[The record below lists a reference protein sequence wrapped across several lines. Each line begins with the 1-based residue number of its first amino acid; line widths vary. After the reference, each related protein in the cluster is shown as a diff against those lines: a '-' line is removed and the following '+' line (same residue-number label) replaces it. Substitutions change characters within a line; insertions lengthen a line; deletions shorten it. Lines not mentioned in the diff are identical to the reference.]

1 MAAKYRYNLSP
12 YNIIRPDDEHGEE
25 FEAAEGILS
34 VVIGGDEIPVSEYR
48 NFYIDHKQDG
58 RDWLGFTLAV
68 DSELY
73 RGISEE
79 TKVRYRGVDYL
90 CKKISDGHIEC
101 EIDLDFLKKGFHET
115 FISAKPLSSLL
126 ADILP
131 VGWTAHGAVL
141 IHGSPTIEL
150 ETCTDLDIL
159 TEAQTEYRCWF
170 SWNHEAKICT
180 VVSAD
185 AVVRTGEY
193 VTDEL
198 NLRTLSFKGSS
209 VNFCTRLY
217 AYGKSGVSIDSV
229 NGGKKYIDDFS
240 YSSKLIVG
248 YFKCDYE
255 LPANI
260 LKAAQYEL
268 SLRSHPERSYEC
280 DVVDLAK
287 LSDEYDFLD
296 FQLHRTVTLI
306 DTRRGINVDHRIVEY
321 VEYPDEPARNTVTLA
336 RAVRKMAQIKE
347 VIKNSVDEVKI
358 QIAEVNAAVA
368 QDVATIQANISEINA
383 SVNTVANDVATLNTK
398 TASLSS
404 RQDRTE
410 TAQASLTQTV
420 ASQGATING
429 VVMWQA
435 TTYVNDRQETANSL
449 AAINVTATSQG
460 AQITDLASWKDTT
473 YVNDRQVVNEALAA
487 INATANAQG
496 ATIESVTT
504 WKSTTYVNDRQ
515 EVTAAL
521 AAINQTVSNQ
531 GASIGAFTHW
541 YEVTYPNDQKQ
552 LREAVTAI
560 EQSVSAQGASI
571 TALAGYTTETVSTF
585 TDALAQM
592 NATANAQGAQI
603 TTLTTW
609 VNETYVC
616 DRRQTNESLAAINQT
631 VNSQGAEI
639 NSLTT
644 WKATTYANDKETTQE
659 ALAAINQ
666 TVSSHGASI
675 STLTEWKSSAT
686 TAIASAW
693 NTANEAGAA
702 AGYVVEKTTN
712 GHKLKASIVIEAI
725 NNEST
730 AHISADRINFEG
742 FTTFVRPSDLQGGGS
757 VTTINGGLITTETI
771 DVGSIKKSTVTNGSR
786 AVVFDAGIQTS
797 YVRTNDITATGQ
809 LNLGATL
816 VAVGSALTVNG
827 KSVLVEGDVDL
838 TGYATQ
844 TWSNNAFA
852 VKDHIHSGY
861 LNTTSANADTL
872 VVKKVGST
880 DGYNIALVGHGH
892 SNYALS
898 NHTHEGMAT
907 QSWANGAFAS
917 LGHTH
922 AGTMTFK
929 SANTNTVV
937 LSAVG
942 DTTQYNLAT
951 AAHTHAGMAT
961 QTWVSEGFASAGHSH
976 TGMATQDWV
985 NGAFS
990 SSGHTHAGMLIFSTA
1005 NTTTLVVTSDGST
1018 TKRNIAL
1025 IGHGHSNYSLS
1036 DHGHSNYAA
1045 SDHTH
1050 EGMATQTW
1058 ANNTFA
1064 LTGHTHT
1071 GLLNLKSANTTA
1083 IVFTLEGD
1091 TTQYKAA
1098 AVGHGHANYAA
1109 SDHTHSEYA
1118 LSTHGHSNY
1127 AACDHTHTDTLT
1139 FSSTTGANVV
1149 VGKVGSTATYTIALA
1164 NHTHS
1169 GYAASDHTHAGM
1181 FSFSAT
1187 AGTNLTMARAG
1198 STTTYV
1204 VALANHTH
1212 TDLVTTDLMKFSST
1226 TGAELKLSRVGST
1239 TSYTVALAN
1248 HTHTGYA
1255 SSDHNHTDYFKF
1267 NSTAGTNLNMAKIG
1281 TTTTYYNVALANHTH
1296 SGLISSADL
1305 SGHLS
1310 YSSVSGTTLVATSV
1324 GSTTKI
1330 NIALA
1335 NHTHDFSTTDH
1346 MKFKSTTG
1354 ANVTLTRLGATTNT
1368 DYTFSLA
1375 NHTHTGYISTA
1386 DLSKYISSSDL
1397 SGYLVYS
1404 STSGSKL
1411 ILTSGTTTKINV
1423 ALANHTHDTD
1433 IVDHMLFGSTVG
1445 TNITLKRIGAYSN
1458 TDYTFSLAN
1467 HTHTGMEVNYANL
1480 LQVVNTNA
1488 TTGVVNAKYV
1498 SYTTYGTSSTVSLSL
1513 ALWSSNSG
1521 GGGSTVDFMKFSST
1535 TGANITLTKIG
1546 SYSNANY
1553 TFSLANHTH
1562 SSYVSTG
1569 DLNGKW
1575 YVNING
1581 TKYYLRSP

>member
-398 TASLSS
+398 TSSLSS

-429 VVMWQA
+429 VVTWQA

-460 AQITDLASWKDTT
+460 AQITALASWKDTT

-639 NSLTT
+639 TSLTT

-666 TVSSHGASI
+666 TVSSQGASI
-675 STLTEWKSSAT
+675 TTLTEWKSSAT

-742 FTTFVRPSDLQGGGS
+742 FATFVRPSDLQGGGS

-852 VKDHIHSGY
+852 VKDHVHSGY

-872 VVKKVGST
+872 VVKKVCST
-880 DGYNIALVGHGH
+880 DSYNIALVGHGH

-898 NHTHEGMAT
+898 NHTHDDMATMTWVGSQGYATQNWVNTGFASTGHAHAGMLTLKSANTTAIVFTSAGATTQYSAAAVGHGHSNYAASDHTHEGMAT
-907 QSWANGAFAS
+907 QNWANGAFAS

-929 SANTNTVV
+929 SANTSTVV

-951 AAHTHAGMAT
+951 AAHTH
-961 QTWVSEGFASAGHSH
+961 
-976 TGMATQDWV
+976 
-985 NGAFS
+985 
-990 SSGHTHAGMLIFSTA
+990 
-1005 NTTTLVVTSDGST
+1005 
-1018 TKRNIAL
+1018 
-1025 IGHGHSNYSLS
+1025 
-1036 DHGHSNYAA
+1036 
-1045 SDHTH
+1045 
-1050 EGMATQTW
+1050 
-1058 ANNTFA
+1058 
-1064 LTGHTHT
+1064 
-1071 GLLNLKSANTTA
+1071 
-1083 IVFTLEGD
+1083 
-1091 TTQYKAA
+1091 
-1098 AVGHGHANYAA
+1098 
-1109 SDHTHSEYA
+1109 
-1118 LSTHGHSNY
+1118 
-1127 AACDHTHTDTLT
+1127 
-1139 FSSTTGANVV
+1139 
-1149 VGKVGSTATYTIALA
+1149 
-1164 NHTHS
+1164 S
-1169 GYAASDHTHAGM
+1169 GYAPTDHTHAGM
-1181 FSFSAT
+1181 FSFSA
-1187 AGTNLTMARAG
+1187 AVGSNLTMARAG

-1212 TDLVTTDLMKFSST
+1212 TDLTTTDLMKFSST
-1226 TGAELKLSRVGST
+1226 SGAELKLSRVGST
-1239 TSYTVALAN
+1239 TSYAVALAN

-1255 SSDHNHTDYFKF
+1255 SSDHSHTDYFKF
-1267 NSTAGTNLNMAKIG
+1267 GSTLGTNLNMARIG

-1335 NHTHDFSTTDH
+1335 NHTHDFTTTDH
-1346 MKFKSTTG
+1346 MKFKSTSG
-1354 ANVTLTRLGATTNT
+1354 ANITLTRLGATTNT
-1368 DYTFSLA
+1368 DYNFSLA
-1375 NHTHTGYISTA
+1375 NHTHTGYIS
-1386 DLSKYISSSDL
+1386 SSDL
-1397 SGYLVYS
+1397 SGYLEYN
-1404 STSGSKL
+1404 STSGSTL

-1433 IVDHMLFGSTVG
+1433 IVDHMLFGSTSG
-1445 TNITLKRIGAYSN
+1445 TNITLKRIGAYSNTNYTFALANHTHAGAEVNYTDLLKYKSTTGANITLTKIGAYSN

-1546 SYSNANY
+1546 SYSNTNY

>member
-12 YNIIRPDDEHGEE
+12 YNIIRPEEEHGED
-25 FEAAEGILS
+25 FETAEGILS
-34 VVIGGDEIPVSEYR
+34 VVIGSDEIPVSEYR

-115 FISAKPLSSLL
+115 FTSAKPLSSLL

-170 SWNHEAKICT
+170 SWNHAAKICT

-185 AVVRTGEY
+185 AVIRTGEY

-198 NLRTLSFKGSS
+198 NLRNLSFKGSS

-217 AYGKSGVSIDSV
+217 AYGKSGASIDSV

-321 VEYPDEPARNTVTLA
+321 VEYPDEPERNTVTLA

-368 QDVATIQANISEINA
+368 EDVATIQANISEINA

-429 VVMWQA
+429 VVTWQA

-460 AQITDLASWKDTT
+460 AQITALASWKDTT

-771 DVGSIKKSTVTNGSR
+771 DVGSIKKSTMTNGTR
-786 AVVFDAGIQTS
+786 AVAFDAGIQTS

-816 VAVGSALTVNG
+816 VAVGAALKVNG
-827 KSVLVEGDVDL
+827 KNVLVEGDVDL

-852 VKDHIHSGY
+852 VKDHVHSGY

-880 DGYNIALVGHGH
+880 DSYNIALVGHGH
-892 SNYALS
+892 SNYALANHTHDDMATMTWVGSQGYATQNWVNTGFASTGHAHAGMLTLKSANTTAIVFTSAGATTQYSAAAVGHGHS
-898 NHTHEGMAT
+898 NYAASDHTHEGMAT
-907 QSWANGAFAS
+907 QNWANGAFAS

-929 SANTNTVV
+929 SANTSTVV

-951 AAHTHAGMAT
+951 AAHTHT
-961 QTWVSEGFASAGHSH
+961 
-976 TGMATQDWV
+976 
-985 NGAFS
+985 
-990 SSGHTHAGMLIFSTA
+990 
-1005 NTTTLVVTSDGST
+1005 
-1018 TKRNIAL
+1018 
-1025 IGHGHSNYSLS
+1025 
-1036 DHGHSNYAA
+1036 
-1045 SDHTH
+1045 
-1050 EGMATQTW
+1050 
-1058 ANNTFA
+1058 
-1064 LTGHTHT
+1064 
-1071 GLLNLKSANTTA
+1071 
-1083 IVFTLEGD
+1083 
-1091 TTQYKAA
+1091 
-1098 AVGHGHANYAA
+1098 
-1109 SDHTHSEYA
+1109 
-1118 LSTHGHSNY
+1118 
-1127 AACDHTHTDTLT
+1127 
-1139 FSSTTGANVV
+1139 
-1149 VGKVGSTATYTIALA
+1149 
-1164 NHTHS
+1164 
-1169 GYAASDHTHAGM
+1169 GYASSDHTHAGM
-1181 FSFSAT
+1181 FSFSA
-1187 AGTNLTMARAG
+1187 AVGSNLTMARAG

-1212 TDLVTTDLMKFSST
+1212 TDLTTTDLMKFSST
-1226 TGAELKLSRVGST
+1226 SGAELKLSRVGST

-1255 SSDHNHTDYFKF
+1255 SSDHSHTDYFKF
-1267 NSTAGTNLNMAKIG
+1267 GSTIGTNLNMARIG

-1335 NHTHDFSTTDH
+1335 NHTHDFTTTDH
-1346 MKFKSTTG
+1346 MKFKSTSG
-1354 ANVTLTRLGATTNT
+1354 VNITLTRLGATTNT
-1368 DYTFSLA
+1368 DYNFSLA
-1375 NHTHTGYISTA
+1375 NHTHTGYIS
-1386 DLSKYISSSDL
+1386 SSDL
-1397 SGYLVYS
+1397 SGYLEYN
-1404 STSGSKL
+1404 STSGSTL

-1433 IVDHMLFGSTVG
+1433 IVDHMLFGSTSG

-1458 TDYTFSLAN
+1458 TNYTFALANHTHDTAEVNYTDLFKFKSTTGANITLTRIGAYTNTDYAFSLAN
-1467 HTHTGMEVNYANL
+1467 HTHSGMEVNYANL
-1480 LQVVNTNA
+1480 LQVVNKND

-1498 SYTTYGTSSTVSLSL
+1498 TYSAYGTSSTTTLSL

-1521 GGGSTVDFMKFSST
+1521 GGGSTVDFMKFNST

-1546 SYSNANY
+1546 SYSNTNY

>member
-420 ASQGATING
+420 ASQGAAING
-429 VVMWQA
+429 VVTWQA

-460 AQITDLASWKDTT
+460 AQITALASWKDTT

-644 WKATTYANDKETTQE
+644 WKTTTYANDKETTQE

-666 TVSSHGASI
+666 TVGSHGASI

-730 AHISADRINFEG
+730 AHIGADRINFEG

-907 QSWANGAFAS
+907 QEWVGSQGFATQNWANNAFAVSDHTHAGLLNFKSANTTAIVFTSVGATTQYSAAAVGHGHSNYAASDHTHEGMATQSWANGAFASTGHSHAGTLAYKSANSAFLIATSVGDAATYSIALASHGHSNYSLSNHGHSNYAASDHTHEGMATQTWANGAFAS

-951 AAHTHAGMAT
+951 AAHTH
-961 QTWVSEGFASAGHSH
+961 
-976 TGMATQDWV
+976 
-985 NGAFS
+985 
-990 SSGHTHAGMLIFSTA
+990 
-1005 NTTTLVVTSDGST
+1005 
-1018 TKRNIAL
+1018 
-1025 IGHGHSNYSLS
+1025 
-1036 DHGHSNYAA
+1036 
-1045 SDHTH
+1045 
-1050 EGMATQTW
+1050 
-1058 ANNTFA
+1058 
-1064 LTGHTHT
+1064 
-1071 GLLNLKSANTTA
+1071 
-1083 IVFTLEGD
+1083 
-1091 TTQYKAA
+1091 
-1098 AVGHGHANYAA
+1098 
-1109 SDHTHSEYA
+1109 
-1118 LSTHGHSNY
+1118 
-1127 AACDHTHTDTLT
+1127 
-1139 FSSTTGANVV
+1139 
-1149 VGKVGSTATYTIALA
+1149 
-1164 NHTHS
+1164 S
-1169 GYAASDHTHAGM
+1169 GYAPADHTHAGM

-1346 MKFKSTTG
+1346 MKFKSTSG
-1354 ANVTLTRLGATTNT
+1354 VNITLTRLGATTNT

-1404 STSGSKL
+1404 STSGSTL

-1458 TDYTFSLAN
+1458 TNYTFALANHTHDTAEVNYTDLLKYKSTTGANITLTKIGAYSNTDYTFSLAN

-1488 TTGVVNAKYV
+1488 TTGVVNAKYI

-1546 SYSNANY
+1546 SYSNTNY

>member
-12 YNIIRPDDEHGEE
+12 YNIIRPEEEHGED
-25 FEAAEGILS
+25 FETAEGILS
-34 VVIGGDEIPVSEYR
+34 VVIGGDVIPVSEYR

-101 EIDLDFLKKGFHET
+101 EIDLDFLRKGFHET
-115 FISAKPLSSLL
+115 FTSAKPLSSLL

-185 AVVRTGEY
+185 AVIRTGEY

-248 YFKCDYE
+248 SFKCDYE

-429 VVMWQA
+429 VVTWQA

-460 AQITDLASWKDTT
+460 AQITALASWKDTT

-504 WKSTTYVNDRQ
+504 WKSTTYVNDRR

-521 AAINQTVSNQ
+521 AAINQTVNSQ
-531 GASIGAFTHW
+531 GASIGAFTQW
-541 YEVTYPNDQKQ
+541 YEVTYPNDQKL

-644 WKATTYANDKETTQE
+644 WKTTTYANDKETTQE

-666 TVSSHGASI
+666 AVGSQGASI
-675 STLTEWKSSAT
+675 TTLTEWKSSAT

-742 FTTFVRPSDLQGGGS
+742 FATFVRPSDLQGGGS

-907 QSWANGAFAS
+907 QEWVGSQGFATQNWANNAFAVSDHTHAGLLNFKSANTTAIVFTSVGATTQYSAAAVGHGHSNYAASDHTHEGMATQSWANGAFAS

-929 SANTNTVV
+929 SANTSTVV

-951 AAHTHAGMAT
+951 AAHTH
-961 QTWVSEGFASAGHSH
+961 
-976 TGMATQDWV
+976 
-985 NGAFS
+985 
-990 SSGHTHAGMLIFSTA
+990 
-1005 NTTTLVVTSDGST
+1005 
-1018 TKRNIAL
+1018 
-1025 IGHGHSNYSLS
+1025 
-1036 DHGHSNYAA
+1036 
-1045 SDHTH
+1045 
-1050 EGMATQTW
+1050 
-1058 ANNTFA
+1058 
-1064 LTGHTHT
+1064 
-1071 GLLNLKSANTTA
+1071 
-1083 IVFTLEGD
+1083 
-1091 TTQYKAA
+1091 
-1098 AVGHGHANYAA
+1098 
-1109 SDHTHSEYA
+1109 
-1118 LSTHGHSNY
+1118 
-1127 AACDHTHTDTLT
+1127 
-1139 FSSTTGANVV
+1139 
-1149 VGKVGSTATYTIALA
+1149 
-1164 NHTHS
+1164 S
-1169 GYAASDHTHAGM
+1169 GYASTDHTHAGM
-1181 FSFSAT
+1181 FSFSAA

-1212 TDLVTTDLMKFSST
+1212 TDLTTTDLMKFSST
-1226 TGAELKLSRVGST
+1226 SGAELKLSRVGST

-1255 SSDHNHTDYFKF
+1255 SSDHSHTDYFKF
-1267 NSTAGTNLNMAKIG
+1267 GSTIGTNLNMARIG

-1335 NHTHDFSTTDH
+1335 NHTHDFTTTDH
-1346 MKFKSTTG
+1346 MKFKSTSG
-1354 ANVTLTRLGATTNT
+1354 VNITLTRLGATTNT
-1368 DYTFSLA
+1368 DYNFSLA
-1375 NHTHTGYISTA
+1375 NHTHTGYIS
-1386 DLSKYISSSDL
+1386 SSDL
-1397 SGYLVYS
+1397 SGYLEYN
-1404 STSGSKL
+1404 STSGSTL

-1445 TNITLKRIGAYSN
+1445 ANITLKRIGAYSNTNYTFALANHTHDTAEVNYTDLLKYKSTTGANITLTKIGAYSN

-1546 SYSNANY
+1546 SYSNTNY

>member
-12 YNIIRPDDEHGEE
+12 YNIIRPEEEHGED
-25 FEAAEGILS
+25 FETAEGILS

-101 EIDLDFLKKGFHET
+101 EIDLDFLRKGFHET
-115 FISAKPLSSLL
+115 FTSAKPLSSLL

-217 AYGKSGVSIDSV
+217 AYGKSGASIDSV

-321 VEYPDEPARNTVTLA
+321 VEYPDEPHRNTVTLA

-368 QDVATIQANISEINA
+368 EDVATIQANISEINA

-429 VVMWQA
+429 VVTWQA
-435 TTYVNDRQETANSL
+435 TTYVNDRQETASAL
-449 AAINVTATSQG
+449 AAINLTATSQG
-460 AQITDLASWKDTT
+460 ASISLLTTWKDTT
-473 YVNDRQVVNEALAA
+473 YVNDRKQTNEALAA
-487 INATANAQG
+487 INQTASSQG
-496 ATIESVTT
+496 ASIEALTT
-504 WKSTTYVNDRQ
+504 WKSTTYASDRQ
-515 EVTAAL
+515 ETTEALAKINQTVSNQGASITSLTTWKNETYACDKRTTTEAL

-531 GASIGAFTHW
+531 GASI
-541 YEVTYPNDQKQ
+541 
-552 LREAVTAI
+552 
-560 EQSVSAQGASI
+560 S
-571 TALAGYTTETVSTF
+571 
-585 TDALAQM
+585 
-592 NATANAQGAQI
+592 
-603 TTLTTW
+603 TLTTW
-609 VNETYVC
+609 KNETYVS
-616 DRRQTNESLAAINQT
+616 DKKQITDSLAAINQT
-631 VNSQGAEI
+631 ASSQGASI
-639 NSLTT
+639 NALVR
-644 WKATTYANDKETTQE
+644 WKETTYVNDRAQT
-659 ALAAINQ
+659 NQ
-666 TVSSHGASI
+666 S
-675 STLTEWKSSAT
+675 
-686 TAIASAW
+686 IASAYAA
-693 NTANEAGAA
+693 ANEAGAM
-702 AGYVVEKTTN
+702 AGLVVEKTTN
-712 GHKLKASIVIEAI
+712 GNKVKASVIISAI

-730 AHISADRINFEG
+730 AAIAADRINFTG

-786 AVVFDAGIQTS
+786 AVVFDVGIQTS

-816 VAVGSALTVNG
+816 VAVGAALKVNG
-827 KSVLVEGDVDL
+827 KNVLVEGDVDL

-852 VKDHIHSGY
+852 VKDHVHSGY

-872 VVKKVGST
+872 VVKKVCST
-880 DGYNIALVGHGH
+880 DSYNIALVGHGH

-898 NHTHEGMAT
+898 NHTHDDMATMTWVGSQGYATQNWVNTGFASTGHAHAGMLTLKSANTTAIVFTSAGATTQYSAAAVGHGHSNYAASDHTHEGMAT
-907 QSWANGAFAS
+907 QNWANGAFAS

-929 SANTNTVV
+929 SANTSTVV

-951 AAHTHAGMAT
+951 AAHTH
-961 QTWVSEGFASAGHSH
+961 
-976 TGMATQDWV
+976 
-985 NGAFS
+985 
-990 SSGHTHAGMLIFSTA
+990 
-1005 NTTTLVVTSDGST
+1005 
-1018 TKRNIAL
+1018 
-1025 IGHGHSNYSLS
+1025 
-1036 DHGHSNYAA
+1036 
-1045 SDHTH
+1045 
-1050 EGMATQTW
+1050 
-1058 ANNTFA
+1058 
-1064 LTGHTHT
+1064 
-1071 GLLNLKSANTTA
+1071 
-1083 IVFTLEGD
+1083 
-1091 TTQYKAA
+1091 
-1098 AVGHGHANYAA
+1098 
-1109 SDHTHSEYA
+1109 
-1118 LSTHGHSNY
+1118 
-1127 AACDHTHTDTLT
+1127 
-1139 FSSTTGANVV
+1139 
-1149 VGKVGSTATYTIALA
+1149 
-1164 NHTHS
+1164 S
-1169 GYAASDHTHAGM
+1169 GYAPTDHTHAGM
-1181 FSFSAT
+1181 FSFSA
-1187 AGTNLTMARAG
+1187 AVGSNLTMARAG

-1212 TDLVTTDLMKFSST
+1212 TDLTTTDLMKFSST
-1226 TGAELKLSRVGST
+1226 SGAELKLSRVGST
-1239 TSYTVALAN
+1239 TSYAVALAN

-1255 SSDHNHTDYFKF
+1255 SSDHSHTDYFKF
-1267 NSTAGTNLNMAKIG
+1267 GSTLGTNLNMARIG

-1335 NHTHDFSTTDH
+1335 NHTHDFTTTDH
-1346 MKFKSTTG
+1346 MKFKSTSG
-1354 ANVTLTRLGATTNT
+1354 ANITLTRLGATTNT
-1368 DYTFSLA
+1368 DYNFSLA
-1375 NHTHTGYISTA
+1375 NHTHTGYIS
-1386 DLSKYISSSDL
+1386 SSDL
-1397 SGYLVYS
+1397 SGYLEYN
-1404 STSGSKL
+1404 STSGSTL

-1433 IVDHMLFGSTVG
+1433 IVDHMLFGSTSG
-1445 TNITLKRIGAYSN
+1445 TNITLKRIGAYSNTNYTFALANHTHAGAEVNYTDLLKYKSTTGANITLTKIGAYSN

-1546 SYSNANY
+1546 SYSNTNY

>member
-12 YNIIRPDDEHGEE
+12 YNIIRPEEEHGED
-25 FEAAEGILS
+25 FETAEGILS

-101 EIDLDFLKKGFHET
+101 EIDLDFLRKGFHET
-115 FISAKPLSSLL
+115 FTSAKPLSSLL

-170 SWNHEAKICT
+170 SWNHAAKICT

-185 AVVRTGEY
+185 AVIRTGEY

-198 NLRTLSFKGSS
+198 NLRNLSFKGSS

-217 AYGKSGVSIDSV
+217 AYGKSGASIDSV

-321 VEYPDEPARNTVTLA
+321 VEYPDEPERNTVTLA

-368 QDVATIQANISEINA
+368 EDVATIQANISEINA

-429 VVMWQA
+429 VVTWQA
-435 TTYVNDRQETANSL
+435 TTYVNDRQETASAL
-449 AAINVTATSQG
+449 AAINLTATSQG
-460 AQITDLASWKDTT
+460 ASISLLTTWKDTT
-473 YVNDRQVVNEALAA
+473 YVNDRKQTNEALAA
-487 INATANAQG
+487 INQTASSQG
-496 ATIESVTT
+496 ASIEALTT
-504 WKSTTYVNDRQ
+504 WKSTTYASDRQ
-515 EVTAAL
+515 ETTEALAKINQTVSNQGASITSLTTWKNETYACDKRTTTEAL

-531 GASIGAFTHW
+531 GASI
-541 YEVTYPNDQKQ
+541 
-552 LREAVTAI
+552 
-560 EQSVSAQGASI
+560 S
-571 TALAGYTTETVSTF
+571 
-585 TDALAQM
+585 
-592 NATANAQGAQI
+592 
-603 TTLTTW
+603 TLTTW
-609 VNETYVC
+609 KNETYVS
-616 DRRQTNESLAAINQT
+616 DRKQITDSLAAINQT
-631 VNSQGAEI
+631 ASSQGASI
-639 NSLTT
+639 NALVS
-644 WKATTYANDKETTQE
+644 WKETTYVNDRKQT
-659 ALAAINQ
+659 NQ
-666 TVSSHGASI
+666 S
-675 STLTEWKSSAT
+675 
-686 TAIASAW
+686 IASAYAA
-693 NTANEAGAA
+693 ANEAGAM
-702 AGYVVEKTTN
+702 AGLVVEKTTN
-712 GHKLKASIVIEAI
+712 GNKVKASVIISAI

-730 AHISADRINFEG
+730 AAIAADRINFTG

-771 DVGSIKKSTVTNGSR
+771 DVGSIKKSTMTNGTR
-786 AVVFDAGIQTS
+786 AVAFDAGIQTS

-816 VAVGSALTVNG
+816 VAVGAALKVNG
-827 KSVLVEGDVDL
+827 KNVLVEGDVDL

-852 VKDHIHSGY
+852 VKDHVHSGY

-880 DGYNIALVGHGH
+880 DSYNIALVGHGH
-892 SNYALS
+892 SNYALANHTHDDMATMTWVGSQGYATQNWVNTGFASTGHAHAGMLTLKSANTTAIVFTSAGATTQYSAAAVGHGHS
-898 NHTHEGMAT
+898 NYAASDHTHEGMAT
-907 QSWANGAFAS
+907 QNWANGAFAS

-929 SANTNTVV
+929 SANTSTVV

-951 AAHTHAGMAT
+951 AAHTH
-961 QTWVSEGFASAGHSH
+961 
-976 TGMATQDWV
+976 
-985 NGAFS
+985 
-990 SSGHTHAGMLIFSTA
+990 
-1005 NTTTLVVTSDGST
+1005 
-1018 TKRNIAL
+1018 
-1025 IGHGHSNYSLS
+1025 
-1036 DHGHSNYAA
+1036 
-1045 SDHTH
+1045 
-1050 EGMATQTW
+1050 
-1058 ANNTFA
+1058 
-1064 LTGHTHT
+1064 
-1071 GLLNLKSANTTA
+1071 
-1083 IVFTLEGD
+1083 
-1091 TTQYKAA
+1091 
-1098 AVGHGHANYAA
+1098 
-1109 SDHTHSEYA
+1109 
-1118 LSTHGHSNY
+1118 
-1127 AACDHTHTDTLT
+1127 
-1139 FSSTTGANVV
+1139 
-1149 VGKVGSTATYTIALA
+1149 
-1164 NHTHS
+1164 S
-1169 GYAASDHTHAGM
+1169 GYAPTDHTHAGM
-1181 FSFSAT
+1181 FSFSA
-1187 AGTNLTMARAG
+1187 AVGSNLTMARAG

-1212 TDLVTTDLMKFSST
+1212 TDLTTTDLMKFSST
-1226 TGAELKLSRVGST
+1226 SGAELKLSRVGST

-1255 SSDHNHTDYFKF
+1255 SSDHSHTDYFKF
-1267 NSTAGTNLNMAKIG
+1267 GSTIGTNLNMARIG

-1335 NHTHDFSTTDH
+1335 NHTHDFTTTDH

-1354 ANVTLTRLGATTNT
+1354 ANITLTRLGATANT

-1375 NHTHTGYISTA
+1375 NHTHTGYVSSA

-1397 SGYLVYS
+1397 SGHLVYS
-1404 STSGSKL
+1404 STSGSTL

-1433 IVDHMLFGSTVG
+1433 IVDHMLFGSTSG
-1445 TNITLKRIGAYSN
+1445 TNITLKRIGAYSNTNYTFALANHTHAGAEVNYTDLLKYKSTTGANITLTKIGAYSN

-1467 HTHTGMEVNYANL
+1467 HTHSGMEVNYANL
-1480 LQVVNTNA
+1480 LQVVNKND

-1498 SYTTYGTSSTVSLSL
+1498 TYSAYGTSSTTTLSL

-1521 GGGSTVDFMKFSST
+1521 GGGSTVDFMKFNST

-1546 SYSNANY
+1546 SYSNTNY

>member
-12 YNIIRPDDEHGEE
+12 YNIIRPEEEHGED
-25 FEAAEGILS
+25 FETAEGILS

-101 EIDLDFLKKGFHET
+101 EIDLDFLRKGFHET
-115 FISAKPLSSLL
+115 FTSAKPLSSLL

-217 AYGKSGVSIDSV
+217 AYGKSGASIDSV

-368 QDVATIQANISEINA
+368 EDVATIQANISEINA

-429 VVMWQA
+429 VVTWQA

-460 AQITDLASWKDTT
+460 AQITALASWKDTT

-693 NTANEAGAA
+693 NTANEAGAT

-771 DVGSIKKSTVTNGSR
+771 DVGSIKKSTMTNGTR
-786 AVVFDAGIQTS
+786 AVAFDAGIQTS

-816 VAVGSALTVNG
+816 VAVGAALKVNG
-827 KSVLVEGDVDL
+827 KNVLVEGDVDL

-852 VKDHIHSGY
+852 VKDHVHSGY

-880 DGYNIALVGHGH
+880 DSYNIALVGHGH
-892 SNYALS
+892 SNYALANHTHDDMATMTWVGSQGYATQNWVNTGFASTGHAHAGMLTLKSANTTAIVFTSAGATTQYSAAAVGHGHS
-898 NHTHEGMAT
+898 NYAASDHTHEGMAT
-907 QSWANGAFAS
+907 QNWANGAFAS

-929 SANTNTVV
+929 SANTSTVV

-951 AAHTHAGMAT
+951 AAHTH
-961 QTWVSEGFASAGHSH
+961 
-976 TGMATQDWV
+976 
-985 NGAFS
+985 
-990 SSGHTHAGMLIFSTA
+990 
-1005 NTTTLVVTSDGST
+1005 
-1018 TKRNIAL
+1018 
-1025 IGHGHSNYSLS
+1025 
-1036 DHGHSNYAA
+1036 
-1045 SDHTH
+1045 
-1050 EGMATQTW
+1050 
-1058 ANNTFA
+1058 
-1064 LTGHTHT
+1064 
-1071 GLLNLKSANTTA
+1071 
-1083 IVFTLEGD
+1083 
-1091 TTQYKAA
+1091 
-1098 AVGHGHANYAA
+1098 
-1109 SDHTHSEYA
+1109 
-1118 LSTHGHSNY
+1118 
-1127 AACDHTHTDTLT
+1127 
-1139 FSSTTGANVV
+1139 
-1149 VGKVGSTATYTIALA
+1149 
-1164 NHTHS
+1164 
-1169 GYAASDHTHAGM
+1169 
-1181 FSFSAT
+1181 
-1187 AGTNLTMARAG
+1187 
-1198 STTTYV
+1198 
-1204 VALANHTH
+1204 
-1212 TDLVTTDLMKFSST
+1212 
-1226 TGAELKLSRVGST
+1226 
-1239 TSYTVALAN
+1239 
-1248 HTHTGYA
+1248 TGYA
-1255 SSDHNHTDYFKF
+1255 SSDHSHTDYFKF
-1267 NSTAGTNLNMAKIG
+1267 GSTIGTNLNMARIG

-1335 NHTHDFSTTDH
+1335 NHTHDFTTTDH
-1346 MKFKSTTG
+1346 MKFKSTSG
-1354 ANVTLTRLGATTNT
+1354 VNITLTRLGATTNT
-1368 DYTFSLA
+1368 DYNFSLA
-1375 NHTHTGYISTA
+1375 NHTHTGYIS
-1386 DLSKYISSSDL
+1386 SSDL
-1397 SGYLVYS
+1397 SGYLEYN
-1404 STSGSKL
+1404 STSGSTL

-1433 IVDHMLFGSTVG
+1433 IVDHMLFGSTSG

-1458 TDYTFSLAN
+1458 TNYTFALANHTHDTAEVNYTDLFKFKSTTGANITLTRIGAYTNTDYAFSLAN
-1467 HTHTGMEVNYANL
+1467 HTHSGMEVNYANL
-1480 LQVVNTNA
+1480 LQVVNKND

-1498 SYTTYGTSSTVSLSL
+1498 TYTAYGTSSTTTLSL

-1521 GGGSTVDFMKFSST
+1521 GTGSTVDFMKFNST
-1535 TGANITLTKIG
+1535 TGANITLTRIG
-1546 SYSNANY
+1546 SYSNTNY

>member
-12 YNIIRPDDEHGEE
+12 YNIIRPEEEHGED
-25 FEAAEGILS
+25 FETAEGILS

-101 EIDLDFLKKGFHET
+101 EIDLDFLRKGFHET
-115 FISAKPLSSLL
+115 FTSAKPLSSLL

-217 AYGKSGVSIDSV
+217 AYGKSGASIDSV

-383 SVNTVANDVATLNTK
+383 SVNTVANDVATLNTT

-429 VVMWQA
+429 VVTWQA
-435 TTYVNDRQETANSL
+435 TTYVNDRQETANAL
-449 AAINVTATSQG
+449 AAINQTATSQG
-460 AQITDLASWKDTT
+460 ASISLLTTWKDTT
-473 YVNDRQVVNEALAA
+473 YVNDRKQTNEALAA
-487 INATANAQG
+487 INVTANSHG
-496 ATIESVTT
+496 AAIESLTT
-504 WKSTTYVNDRQ
+504 WKSTTYENDKEIVEEAIAAINQTATSQGASISLLTEWKASTVN
-515 EVTAAL
+515 AL
-521 AAINQTVSNQ
+521 AAINQTASSQ
-531 GASIGAFTHW
+531 GAAIT
-541 YEVTYPNDQKQ
+541 Q
-552 LREAVTAI
+552 LVEWKT
-560 EQSVSAQGASI
+560 S
-571 TALAGYTTETVSTF
+571 TVNT
-585 TDALAQM
+585 
-592 NATANAQGAQI
+592 I
-603 TTLTTW
+603 
-609 VNETYVC
+609 
-616 DRRQTNESLAAINQT
+616 AAINQT
-631 VNSQGAEI
+631 ANNHEAAIETLTQWKTSTAEALVSINQTANAHGASLSQLLSWKTEAVEAIVSMNRAVTNHGVSIEEI
-639 NSLTT
+639 STWKTSTADVMVTMRQTINDNVANINELTT
-644 WKATTYANDKETTQE
+644 WKTSTSETVAGVVRTATDAYNAVGFLVE
-659 ALAAINQ
+659 
-666 TVSSHGASI
+666 
-675 STLTEWKSSAT
+675 STA
-686 TAIASAW
+686 
-693 NTANEAGAA
+693 
-702 AGYVVEKTTN
+702 N
-712 GHKLKASIVIEAI
+712 GHKVKGNIVIGAI
-725 NNEST
+725 NDEID
-730 AHISADRINFEG
+730 AQIVADRINFAG
-742 FTTFVRPSDLQGGGS
+742 FTTFVRPSDLEGGGS

-786 AVVFDAGIQTS
+786 AVVFDVGIQTS

-809 LNLGATL
+809 LNLGGTL
-816 VAVGSALTVNG
+816 VSVASALTVKG
-827 KSVLVEGDVDL
+827 KNVLVEGDIDL

-852 VKDHIHSGY
+852 VKDHVHSGHLNY
-861 LNTTSANADTL
+861 SSANTTTL
-872 VVKKVGST
+872 VVKKAGST
-880 DGYNIALVGHGH
+880 DSYNIALVGHGH
-892 SNYALS
+892 SDYALS
-898 NHTHEGMAT
+898 NHTHTGYISSGDLTAY
-907 QSWANGAFAS
+907 AS
-917 LGHTH
+917 
-922 AGTMTFK
+922 
-929 SANTNTVV
+929 
-937 LSAVG
+937 
-942 DTTQYNLAT
+942 
-951 AAHTHAGMAT
+951 
-961 QTWVSEGFASAGHSH
+961 QTWV
-976 TGMATQDWV
+976 
-985 NGAFS
+985 N
-990 SSGHTHAGMLIFSTA
+990 
-1005 NTTTLVVTSDGST
+1005 
-1018 TKRNIAL
+1018 RNF
-1025 IGHGHSNYSLS
+1025 
-1036 DHGHSNYAA
+1036 AA
-1045 SDHTH
+1045 SDHKHTDALFF
-1050 EGMATQTW
+1050 GSTLGTNLTLTRLGSVTNTSYTVAL
-1058 ANNTFA
+1058 AN
-1064 LTGHTHT
+1064 HTHT
-1071 GLLNLKSANTTA
+1071 GMEVDYTDLFKFKSAA
-1083 IVFTLEGD
+1083 
-1091 TTQYKAA
+1091 
-1098 AVGHGHANYAA
+1098 
-1109 SDHTHSEYA
+1109 
-1118 LSTHGHSNY
+1118 
-1127 AACDHTHTDTLT
+1127 
-1139 FSSTTGANVV
+1139 GANVTV
-1149 VGKVGSTATYTIALA
+1149 TKIGAYSNTDYTFPLA

-1169 GYAASDHTHAGM
+1169 GYAASDHEH
-1181 FSFSAT
+1181 S
-1187 AGTNLTMARAG
+1187 
-1198 STTTYV
+1198 
-1204 VALANHTH
+1204 
-1212 TDLVTTDLMKFSST
+1212 
-1226 TGAELKLSRVGST
+1226 
-1239 TSYTVALAN
+1239 
-1248 HTHTGYA
+1248 GYA
-1255 SSDHNHTDYFKF
+1255 
-1267 NSTAGTNLNMAKIG
+1267 
-1281 TTTTYYNVALANHTH
+1281 
-1296 SGLISSADL
+1296 
-1305 SGHLS
+1305 
-1310 YSSVSGTTLVATSV
+1310 
-1324 GSTTKI
+1324 
-1330 NIALA
+1330 
-1335 NHTHDFSTTDH
+1335 
-1346 MKFKSTTG
+1346 
-1354 ANVTLTRLGATTNT
+1354 
-1368 DYTFSLA
+1368 LA
-1375 NHTHTGYISTA
+1375 NHTHTGYISA
-1386 DLSKYISSSDL
+1386 SDIS
-1397 SGYLVYS
+1397 GHMVYS
-1404 STSGSKL
+1404 GTSGATL
-1411 ILTSGTTTKINV
+1411 ILTSGTSTKINV

-1433 IVDHMLFGSTVG
+1433 IVDHMLFGSTTG
-1445 TNITLKRIGAYSN
+1445 TNITLKRIGAYSNTNYTFALANHTHAGTEVNYTDLLKFKSTTGANITLTKIGAYSN

-1521 GGGSTVDFMKFSST
+1521 GTANTTDFMKFKST
-1535 TGANITLTKIG
+1535 LGANITLTKKG
-1546 SYSNANY
+1546 AVTDTDY

-1562 SSYVSTG
+1562 SAYVSTG